1 MAGPRQALPESSNQL
16 IFRGRMIQF
25 ALMGSVLIYG
35 LVVHLLHLEGEPT
48 IEDPEGIQMIFSILG
63 IGSCFVAYL
72 AHRFLLKPERLGDT
86 RDADRFNGRVFV
98 SFIIT
103 WAIAETCAVFGL
115 VLSMLL
121 KNPEIY
127 TTFGML
133 AFLTILAH
141 PITEGRLRALMT

>member
-1 MAGPRQALPESSNQL
+1 
-16 IFRGRMIQF
+16 
-25 ALMGSVLIYG
+25 
-35 LVVHLLHLEGEPT
+35 
-48 IEDPEGIQMIFSILG
+48 MIFSVLG
-63 IGSCFVAYL
+63 IGACFMAYL
-72 AHRFLLKPERLGDT
+72 ANRFFLKPERLGDAS
-86 RDADRFNGRVFV
+86 DLDRFNGRVLV

-121 KNPEIY
+121 KNPEVY

-141 PITEGRLRALMT
+141 PITEGRLRALMR